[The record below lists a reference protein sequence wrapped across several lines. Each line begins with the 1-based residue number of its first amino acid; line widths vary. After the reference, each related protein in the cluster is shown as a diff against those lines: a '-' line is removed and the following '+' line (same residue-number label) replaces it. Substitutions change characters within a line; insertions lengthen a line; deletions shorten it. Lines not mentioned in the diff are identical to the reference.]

1 MQNLKAK
8 ILWQL
13 YYIFL
18 IVLLS
23 IYSEITAQSLMSF
36 PLKSHTSSTSGM
48 VLIVIPMILCYI
60 MYIKTLTWRC
70 VDG

>member
-23 IYSEITAQSLMSF
+23 IYSEITAQSLMSL